1 MVYLLGYNLKFALPF
16 LKVGC
21 IQEKGRVDPT
31 PVIGE
36 DNKSSPFLL
45 LDREHFI
52 SSILLPL
59 LNLGNLRTKI
69 LLSGN
74 VITKF

>member
-1 MVYLLGYNLKFALPF
+1 MYTG
-16 LKVGC
+16 
-21 IQEKGRVDPT
+21 EGRVDPT
-31 PVIGE
+31 PVIGG
-36 DNKSSPFLL
+36 DLKNLLLFL

-74 VITKF
+74 VITNNL